1 MRQLSILISILIV
14 GLLLLE
20 SCQSD
25 DGFIT
30 DSSAKLE
37 FSVDTLRFDTVFTE
51 LGSATRYIRVYNRND
66 QAIQVSNIQLEE
78 GASSSFRINVD
89 GIPGNVIEEVEI
101 PANDSIYIF
110 AEVTVDPDAPLS
122 VSPFVI
128 TERLLFETNGN
139 DQQVIL
145 EAWGQNA
152 NYIPSRF
159 GKGNFSLLSCDF
171 GDITWDDPKPYV
183 IYGILFIDSCTLNIP
198 AGTEVYVHGGLALGE
213 DEEGNSFAYNDG
225 GIIVLQD
232 GKINAD
238 GTVDDPVVFQGDRL
252 EDVFAEEAGQW
263 RGITLS
269 ASIENEF
276 KYAEIKNSLYGIY
289 ADSASTVTVSNSR
302 IHHTS
307 GPGIFARHSTVEAEN
322 SLFYENSGRAVQ
334 LTYGGQYNFKY
345 CTMANYGFGFDSR
358 ALSLSNGTCLDP
370 LCTQFLTNPI
380 SARFENCIMMGSS
393 SDEISMTDFFG
404 GQSIFGFNVKFDH
417 CIVRVED
424 ILDPEDG
431 SYPNFFEDFTFDC
444 INASFS
450 DVLFEDVSENIYT
463 LDSLSIAEEQA
474 KVIISI
480 QKDIADKER
489 DSTKPDI
496 GCFEYQ
502 YE

>member
-1 MRQLSILISILIV
+1 MRHLSVWVLSLIA
-14 GLLLLE
+14 GLFLLE

-51 LGSATRYIRVYNRND
+51 LGSATRFIRVYNRND
-66 QAIQVSNIQLEE
+66 QAIQVRKIQLEE
-78 GASSSFRINVD
+78 GSNSSFRINVD
-89 GIPGNVIEEVEI
+89 GIPGNSIEDVEI

-110 AEVTVDPDAPLS
+110 TEVTVDPDAPLS
-122 VSPFVI
+122 ESPFVI

-139 DQQVIL
+139 DQQVLL

-159 GKGNFSLLSCDF
+159 DKGTFSLISCDF
-171 GDITWDDPKPYV
+171 GELVWDDPKPYV

-213 DEEGNSFAYNDG
+213 NEDGSNFAYNDG
-225 GIIVLQD
+225 GIFVLKD
-232 GKINAD
+232 GRIQVD
-238 GTVDDPVVFQGDRL
+238 GTLDQPVVFQGDRL
-252 EDVFAEEAGQW
+252 EEVFAEEAGQW
-263 RGITLS
+263 RGINLS
-269 ASIENEF
+269 GSTGNAFN
-276 KYAEIKNSLYGIY
+276 YAEIKNALYGVY
-289 ADSASTVTVSNSR
+289 VDSASAVTIKNTS

-307 GPGIFARHSTVEAEN
+307 GPAIFARHSSVSSEN
-322 SLFYENSGRAVQ
+322 SLFYENASRAVQ
-334 LTYGGQYNFKY
+334 LTYGGNYNFKY

-370 LCTQFLTNPI
+370 LCSQFATNGI
-380 SARFENCIMMGSS
+380 YARFENCILMGSS
-393 SDEISMTDFFG
+393 SDEVSMTDFFQG
-404 GQSIFGFNVKFDH
+404 SSLFDFNVRFDH

-424 ILDPEDG
+424 MLDPVDG
-431 SYPNFFEDFTFDC
+431 SFPNFFEDYAFDC

-450 DVLFEDVSENIYT
+450 DTLFVDVSENTYE
-463 LDSLSIAEEQA
+463 LDTLSIAEERA
-474 KVIISI
+474 KIISSI
-480 QKDIADKER
+480 QKDFADRER
-489 DSTKPDI
+489 DSTNPDI